1 MRSLPS
7 ESTTGSRDIFEAA
20 RAFAEKNE
28 DGALA
33 LLKDLVLVN
42 SWTRNKK
49 GVDRVVEIIADFFQE
64 GFVKRLIEEREFGN
78 HLVVSTPA
86 AEDEGFILMVGHTD
100 TVFPPDSGFD
110 WFRIEGGVVRGP
122 GVIDMK
128 GGLVVGMFAM
138 KFLQEMGLAGEIPVK
153 FIFNSDEEVGSPT
166 SRELIYE
173 EAKKACCGLVY
184 ECGGLGNTVVTG
196 RRGKLGIKIKIHGKA
211 GHAGMVTGGKKSAIL
226 ELAHKVIEFER
237 LNEVE
242 DGINCNVGVVSGGVA
257 PNVVPDRAQME
268 VDIRYLRASEREK
281 VFVIAEEIVKKSFVD
296 GVSSEC
302 EIVSERPAMERN
314 EANLSLFNIVRDVG
328 AKLGLEIKEELRY
341 GVSDANIVAHAG
353 IPVVDGL
360 GPIGDKD
367 HSDEEYMVKS
377 SLKERIMLSCVLLCF
392 LNLKLTS
399 KKGGDA

>member
-1 MRSLPS
+1 MRSSPL

-28 DGALA
+28 DKALA

-42 SWTRNKK
+42 SWTKNKR
-49 GVDRVVEIIADFFQE
+49 GVDKVVEIVADFFPE
-64 GFVKRLIEEREFGN
+64 GFVKRVIEEREFGN
-78 HLVVSTPA
+78 HLVVSTSA
-86 AEDEGFILMVGHTD
+86 VEDEGFILMVGHTD

-110 WFRIEGGVVRGP
+110 WFGIEGGVVRGP

-138 KFLQEMGLAGEIPVK
+138 KFLHEMGLAKEVPAK

-173 EAKKACCGLVY
+173 EAQKARCGLVY
-184 ECGGLGNTVVTG
+184 ECGGLDNTVVTG
-196 RRGKLGIKIKIHGKA
+196 RRGKLGIKVKIHGKA
-211 GHAGMVTGGKKSAIL
+211 GHAGMVTGGKRSAIL

-242 DGINCNVGVVSGGVA
+242 DGISCNVGVVSGGVA
-257 PNVVPDRAQME
+257 PNVVPDKAHME
-268 VDIRYLRASEREK
+268 VDIRYLKASEREK
-281 VFVIAEEIVKKSFVD
+281 IFVIAGEIVKRSFID

-302 EIVSERPAMERN
+302 EITSERPAMERN
-314 EANLSLFNIVRDVG
+314 EANLSLFNVVRDVG
-328 AKLGLEIKEELRY
+328 AKLGLKIKEELRY
-341 GVSDANIVAHAG
+341 GVSDANIIAHAG
-353 IPVVDGL
+353 IPVIDGL
-360 GPIGDKD
+360 GPVGDKD

-377 SLKERIMLSCVLLCF
+377 SLRERVMLSCALLCV
-392 LNLKLTS
+392 LNSNLTS